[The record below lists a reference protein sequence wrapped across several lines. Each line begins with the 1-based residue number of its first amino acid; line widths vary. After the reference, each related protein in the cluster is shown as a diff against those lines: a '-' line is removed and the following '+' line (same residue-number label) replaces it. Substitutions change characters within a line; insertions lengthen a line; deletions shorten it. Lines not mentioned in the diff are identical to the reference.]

1 MDADRKKFH
10 EECRFMYKQYG
21 VGESDEAASQAAAE
35 QVSTFPMPVKINVG
49 GKTFQTTMMTLQG
62 KHAGEQESM
71 LAAMF
76 SGRHPNCLDEGIVF
90 IDRDGDQ
97 FAHLMEYL
105 RSPTGK
111 MGYFQNLRN
120 KHLQALREAKRDLEY
135 EQMLEEARYFQL
147 QGVLALLLPPA
158 AWFGRDST
166 YGVLQAPE
174 SPAAGDVIT
183 WKWEHHAGLSN
194 AELYALEEDG
204 AIRFVRA
211 GTFLIMAKVPGVS
224 ANNSGCGQLVFDG
237 TVTDECWSGD
247 QHGDNN
253 MLYFNRVM
261 AIAPGGRLQVQGR
274 NLSHGFNLGSVKAS
288 SLYIVPLR
296 LSSSAN
302 MPFVSLR
309 MRTFSSS
316 AWFWEQGEGSDTLL
330 DVRRDDPQLTF
341 TDEGC
346 YLVMARV
353 SGVSSNNNGYAQLNL
368 NDKVVGESWAGD
380 ASGYNRMLY
389 FVEVLETHTGDK
401 LQLTGINLSH
411 GISLGRKATDLTVV
425 RLGSSSDV
433 HARYAQF
440 SSLKSPSGSGFWSWT
455 IKQGSSRFIGVDAA
469 SEGTAI
475 TFQDAGRYL
484 VTVRVPGH
492 AQLVLDGTPVQESY
506 ANKRNGYH
514 VMLHFNE
521 VLKIAAGGTLQLQ
534 NVNLSHSF
542 NLGRPEA
549 TTLTA
554 ALLEADK

>member
-1 MDADRKKFH
+1 MVGLFSSNFERMAEALASLNREAATAEQKLQAEVAQLEKEKADFAAYRNEEQAKLDADRKKFH

-62 KHAGEQESM
+62 KHAGEQDSM

-147 QGVLALLLPPA
+147 QGVLALLLPPT

-174 SPAAGDVIT
+174 IPAAGDVIT

-204 AIRFVRA
+204 TIRFVRA

-224 ANNSGCGQLVFDG
+224 ANNSGCGQLVLDG

-261 AIAPGGRLQVQGR
+261 AIAPGGRLHAGQEP
-274 NLSHGFNLGSVKAS
+274 
-288 SLYIVPLR
+288 VPRFQSGKCEGKLT
-296 LSSSAN
+296 LHCSSAA
-302 MPFVSLR
+302 FI
-309 MRTFSSS
+309 
-316 AWFWEQGEGSDTLL
+316 E
-330 DVRRDDPQLTF
+330 
-341 TDEGC
+341 C
-346 YLVMARV
+346 K
-353 SGVSSNNNGYAQLNL
+353 YA
-368 NDKVVGESWAGD
+368 
-380 ASGYNRMLY
+380 
-389 FVEVLETHTGDK
+389 
-401 LQLTGINLSH
+401 I
-411 GISLGRKATDLTVV
+411 
-425 RLGSSSDV
+425 RL
-433 HARYAQF
+433 
-440 SSLKSPSGSGFWSWT
+440 P
-455 IKQGSSRFIGVDAA
+455 
-469 SEGTAI
+469 
-475 TFQDAGRYL
+475 
-484 VTVRVPGH
+484 
-492 AQLVLDGTPVQESY
+492 
-506 ANKRNGYH
+506 AN
-514 VMLHFNE
+514 
-521 VLKIAAGGTLQLQ
+521 
-534 NVNLSHSF
+534 
-542 NLGRPEA
+542 
-549 TTLTA
+549 
-554 ALLEADK
+554 ADY